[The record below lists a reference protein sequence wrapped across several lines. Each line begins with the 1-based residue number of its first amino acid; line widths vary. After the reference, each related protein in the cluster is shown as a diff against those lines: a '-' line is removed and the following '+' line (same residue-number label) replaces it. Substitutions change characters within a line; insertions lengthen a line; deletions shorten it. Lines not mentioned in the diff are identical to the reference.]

1 MDTQGTF
8 DQSASG
14 YQASAAVFVLSTM
27 LSSVQCFNVTE
38 TINEEILQTL
48 KFFTDYGQ
56 MAAKEASELGTPF
69 QVSFKLSIISY
80 FSW

>member
-14 YQASAAVFVLSTM
+14 YQASAAVFILSTM

-38 TINEEILQTL
+38 TINEDILQSL
-48 KFFTDYGQ
+48 KFFTDYGK
-56 MAAKEASELGTPF
+56 MAATEASELGTPF
-69 QVSFKLSIISY
+69 QVSFRIQKINTHH
-80 FSW
+80 F